1 MKTLDTI
8 ATALVIVGAVNW
20 GLVGLFRL
28 DLVAAVFGMNFGAV
42 SVASA
47 AVYALVGIAGLY
59 RAVTWGAGRREL
71 SAAKI

>member
-1 MKTLDTI
+1 
-8 ATALVIVGAVNW
+8 
-20 GLVGLFRL
+20 LVGLFRL

-42 SVASA
+42 SVTSA

>member
-20 GLVGLFRL
+20 GLVGLFHL
-28 DLVAAVFGMNFGAV
+28 DLVAAVFGMSFGAV
-42 SVASA
+42 STASA

-59 RAVTWGAGRREL
+59 RALTWGAGRREL
-71 SAAKI
+71 SPAKI